1 MKNKSILF
9 ILLFIFTYTKAVG
22 QTFVYTY
29 NAQGGCTSRIIKGT
43 PKRSPKVTQGRY
55 NHNFKIK

>member
-29 NAQGGCTSRIIKGT
+29 NAQHHLNMIRI
-43 PKRSPKVTQGRY
+43 PAC
-55 NHNFKIK
+55 